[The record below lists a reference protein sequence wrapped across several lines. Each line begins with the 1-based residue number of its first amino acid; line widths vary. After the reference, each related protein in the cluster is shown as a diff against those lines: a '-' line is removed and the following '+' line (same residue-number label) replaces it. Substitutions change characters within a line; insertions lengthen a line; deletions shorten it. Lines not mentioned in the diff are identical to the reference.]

1 MEMKNTLLAMS
12 GITILLAVV
21 GVLREGPG
29 ILIDALMAGG
39 QMLIKVAPLL
49 IAAFV
54 LAGMLQEVVSKET
67 VNKWLGKDS
76 GVKGILL
83 GGIAGALIPGGPYIF
98 YPIAASFLLSGAE
111 IGTVVT
117 FVVAKNLW
125 SLSRLPM
132 EIALLGPRLT
142 FVRFAV
148 TMVFPLIAGIAANI
162 FFKGYADKV
171 RDQIRNMQKG
181 RPES

>member
-1 MEMKNTLLAMS
+1 MKKTMLALS
-12 GITILLAVV
+12 AITILLAGI
-21 GVLREGPG
+21 GVDRQGPAV
-29 ILIDALMAGG
+29 ILEALGAGG
-39 QMLIKVAPLL
+39 QMLVKVLPLL
-49 IAAFV
+49 IAAFI
-54 LAGMLQEVVSKET
+54 LAGMIQAVVSRQT
-67 VNKWLGKDS
+67 IRKWLGRES

-132 EIALLGPRLT
+132 EIALLGPKLT
-142 FVRFAV
+142 FVRFVV
-148 TMVFPLIAGIAANI
+148 TLPFPIIVGVIANA
-162 FFKGYADKV
+162 FFTGYADRV
-171 RDQIRNMQKG
+171 REQVRKIQG
-181 RPES
+181 PGEET